1 MRLWID
7 IISQERFEIEGGMF
21 MLLPWVL
28 CSILSAVV
36 LFLSVKIHTLKVSM
50 EEIRVQLTDWLKT
63 DTNTLISISS
73 SDRQMRLLTSD
84 LNRQIRQLRRQR
96 RQYLDGDRELKDTIT
111 NISHDLRTPLTA
123 ICGYL
128 DLLRDEEKSEKVTH
142 YVMAIQN
149 RAEVLKQLTEELFR
163 YSIIMSAQESM
174 QLEPLCVNDI
184 LEQSIVSF
192 YATLTKRGIT
202 PQIDITEKK
211 IMRTLNRTAFL
222 RVLNNIL
229 NNAVKYSGG
238 DLNILLTETGEIIFS
253 NTAKNLN
260 DVQVGKL
267 FNRFFSVE
275 TARNS
280 TGLGLAIAKTLVEQM
295 QGTITAQ
302 YHDSVLSVCID
313 FPQTVE

>member
-1 MRLWID
+1 
-7 IISQERFEIEGGMF
+7 

-28 CSILSAVV
+28 CGILVV
-36 LFLSVKIHTLKVSM
+36 IILILCLKIYMLKASM
-50 EEIRVQLTDWLKT
+50 MEIRAELADWLDT
-63 DTNTLISISS
+63 ETNTLISISS
-73 SDRQMRLLTSD
+73 NDRHIRLLVSE
-84 LNRQIRQLRRQR
+84 LNNQLRLLRKQR
-96 RQYLDGDRELKDTIT
+96 RQYLNGDRELKDAVT

-128 DLLRDEEKSEKVTH
+128 DLLRDEEKSEKVTR

-163 YSIIMSAQESM
+163 YSIIMSAQEPM

-222 RVLNNIL
+222 RVLSNIL
-229 NNAVKYSGG
+229 NNAVKYSDG
-238 DLNILLTETGEIIFS
+238 DLNVLLSETGEIIFS

-260 DVQVGKL
+260 DVQIGKL

-302 YHDSVLSVCID
+302 YHGNVLSICLD

>member
-1 MRLWID
+1 
-7 IISQERFEIEGGMF
+7 

-28 CSILSAVV
+28 CGVLSAISFI
-36 LFLSVKIHTLKVSM
+36 LCMKIHMLKVSM
-50 EEIRVQLTDWLKT
+50 AEIRAQLADWLKT

-73 SDRQMRLLTSD
+73 SDRQLRLLAAD
-84 LNRQIRQLRRQR
+84 LNRQLRQLRRQR
-96 RQYLDGDRELKDTIT
+96 RQYLDGDKELKDAVT

-128 DLLRDEEKSEKVTH
+128 NLLEQEEKSEKVTR

-163 YSIIMSAQESM
+163 YSIIISVQEPM

-184 LEQSIVSF
+184 LEQSLVSF
-192 YATLTKRGIT
+192 YATLTKSGIT

-211 IMRTLNRTAFL
+211 IIRPLNRTAFL
-222 RVLNNIL
+222 RVLSNIL
-229 NNAVKYSGG
+229 NNAVKYSDG
-238 DLNILLTETGEIIFS
+238 DLNVVLSETGEITFS
-253 NTAKNLN
+253 NTAQNLN

-295 QGTITAQ
+295 RGTITAQ
-302 YHDSVLSVCID
+302 YHDSVLSICLD
-313 FPQTVE
+313 FPQPAE

>member
-1 MRLWID
+1 
-7 IISQERFEIEGGMF
+7 

-28 CSILSAVV
+28 CSV
-36 LFLSVKIHTLKVSM
+36 LSVIIFILCMKIHMLKVSM
-50 EEIRVQLTDWLKT
+50 AEIRVQLADWLKA

-73 SDRQMRLLTSD
+73 GDRHLRLLAAD
-84 LNRQIRQLRRQR
+84 LNKQLRQLRRQR
-96 RQYLDGDRELKDTIT
+96 RQYLDGDRELKEAVT

-128 DLLRDEEKSEKVTH
+128 DLLGTEEKSEKVTR

-149 RAEVLKQLTEELFR
+149 RAEVLKQLTEELFH
-163 YSIIMSAQESM
+163 YSMIMSVQEPV
-174 QLEPLCVNDI
+174 QLEPLCVNDL

-192 YATLTKRGIT
+192 YAALTKRGII
-202 PQIDITEKK
+202 PQIDLTEKR
-211 IMRTLNRTAFL
+211 IIRTLNRTAFL
-222 RVLNNIL
+222 RILSNIL
-229 NNAVKYSGG
+229 NNAVKFSDG
-238 DLNILLTETGEIIFS
+238 DLHVVLSETGEIIFS
-253 NTAKNLN
+253 NTTQNLN

-302 YHDSVLSVCID
+302 YHDNVLSICLD
-313 FPQTVE
+313 FPQTVESLRI

>member
-1 MRLWID
+1 
-7 IISQERFEIEGGMF
+7 

-28 CSILSAVV
+28 CSILYAIV
-36 LFLSVKIHTLKVSM
+36 LILCVKIHTLKVSM
-50 EEIRVQLTDWLKT
+50 EEIRVQLADWLKT

-73 SDRQMRLLTSD
+73 SDRQIRLLTSD
-84 LNRQIRQLRRQR
+84 LNRQLRQLRRQR
-96 RQYLDGDRELKDTIT
+96 RQYLDGDRELKDAVM

-163 YSIIMSAQESM
+163 YSIIMSAQEPM
-174 QLEPLCVNDI
+174 RLESLCVNDI
-184 LEQSIVSF
+184 LEQSVVSF

-222 RVLNNIL
+222 RVLGNIL
-229 NNAVKYSGG
+229 NNAVKYSDG
-238 DLNILLTETGEIIFS
+238 DLHVLLSETGEIIFS

-302 YHDSVLSVCID
+302 YYDNVLSVCLN
-313 FPQTVE
+313 FPQTNL

>member
-1 MRLWID
+1 
-7 IISQERFEIEGGMF
+7 

-28 CSILSAVV
+28 CSILYAIV
-36 LFLSVKIHTLKVSM
+36 LILCVKIHTLKVSM
-50 EEIRVQLTDWLKT
+50 EEIRVQLADWLKT

-73 SDRQMRLLTSD
+73 SDRQIRLLTSD
-84 LNRQIRQLRRQR
+84 LNRQLRQLRRQR
-96 RQYLDGDRELKDTIT
+96 RQYLDGDRELKDAVM

-149 RAEVLKQLTEELFR
+149 RAAILKQLTEELFR
-163 YSIIMSAQESM
+163 YSIIMSAQEPM
-174 QLEPLCVNDI
+174 RLEPLCVNDI
-184 LEQSIVSF
+184 LEQSVVSF

-222 RVLNNIL
+222 RVLGNIL
-229 NNAVKYSGG
+229 NNAVKYSDG
-238 DLNILLTETGEIIFS
+238 DLHVLLSETGEIIFS

-302 YHDSVLSVCID
+302 YYDNVLSVCLN
-313 FPQTVE
+313 FPQTNL

>member
-28 CSILSAVV
+28 CSILYAIV
-36 LFLSVKIHTLKVSM
+36 LILCVKIHTLKVSM
-50 EEIRVQLTDWLKT
+50 EEIRVQLADWLKT

-73 SDRQMRLLTSD
+73 SDRQIRLLTSD
-84 LNRQIRQLRRQR
+84 LNRQLRQLRRQR
-96 RQYLDGDRELKDTIT
+96 RQYLDGDRELKDAVM

-163 YSIIMSAQESM
+163 YSIIMSAQEPM
-174 QLEPLCVNDI
+174 RLEPLCVNDI
-184 LEQSIVSF
+184 LEQSVVSF

-202 PQIDITEKK
+202 PQIDITEKR
-211 IMRTLNRTAFL
+211 IMRT
-222 RVLNNIL
+222 IL
-229 NNAVKYSGG
+229 GTLADWGIG
-238 DLNILLTETGEIIFS
+238 ERGETS
-253 NTAKNLN
+253 
-260 DVQVGKL
+260 
-267 FNRFFSVE
+267 
-275 TARNS
+275 
-280 TGLGLAIAKTLVEQM
+280 KT
-295 QGTITAQ
+295 
-302 YHDSVLSVCID
+302 
-313 FPQTVE
+313 